1 MAVLENIRKVSP
13 LFKTY
18 PFVRHLKA
26 LRNLNLS
33 RSDADKHPKIFF
45 IASLQKKKIWGK
57 VDI

>member
-45 IASLQKKKIWGK
+45 IASLQKKKKSGAK
-57 VDI
+57 